1 MSSIMDKL
9 RLPQDLGAAL
19 RQARKAAGLTATE
32 VAQRSGRS
40 RDVLH
45 RLERGD
51 DVNLS
56 SLFDILRACGL
67 SLQLVSAGL
76 PTLAEMRQRFA
87 QDDDDSP
94 T

>member
-1 MSSIMDKL
+1 
-9 RLPQDLGAAL
+9 L

-40 RDVLH
+40 RDILH
-45 RLERGD
+45 RLERGED
-51 DVNLS
+51 ITLS

-67 SLQLVSAGL
+67 SLQLVLARL

-87 QDDDDSP
+87 QDDDDNP